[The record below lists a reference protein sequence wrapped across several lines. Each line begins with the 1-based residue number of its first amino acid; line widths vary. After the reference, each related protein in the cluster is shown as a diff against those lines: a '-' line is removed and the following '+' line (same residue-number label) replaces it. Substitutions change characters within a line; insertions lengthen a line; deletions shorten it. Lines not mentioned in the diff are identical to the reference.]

1 MTDFMMRHK
10 WLTVSLWMVL
20 ALFGVRF
27 AGTMMHRMDYT
38 YTTPGR
44 PGFLANQHITQSFG
58 VDPTFEPFLAVLH
71 LPNGSG
77 MDTAE
82 GRKMAAT
89 TFASAPNAGPVAV
102 ADYAN
107 THNSAF
113 LLDHGQSTWA
123 LINMPNPD
131 FGPGA
136 GIEARVD
143 PAMQKAV
150 APGSQLT
157 LTGFAQMLSN
167 AGPNRH
173 NLILGVEIGA
183 VAACIVLL
191 LVFGSAI
198 AVVPALMALPAILVT
213 MFCTLGLTY
222 ITQVSYFV
230 PYMII
235 LLTPGLAVD
244 YSLIIVTRWREERE
258 RGLDNLP
265 AIRSAIASAGH
276 TVILSGATVAVG
288 LFSLVL
294 LPVPFLRSVGIGG
307 MLVPLVATFAA
318 LTLLPVTLAA
328 WGPRLDKLR
337 LFKTSST
344 YSRAWE
350 RWGQFILRYRWLA
363 AAGTIA
369 VLAVITAPA
378 FSINTAEPLIGS
390 LPNFGPAAASFHELS
405 ANGIPSAVDFPI
417 QVITHGGAE
426 GVRQATEIAQATPGV
441 YTVLA
446 PDSPAFRH
454 GNDALLTIV
463 PTAEGGTREGK
474 QIVDSLTERLANVP
488 GGAEVGGSSAGDMA
502 FTKAVY
508 GHFPMMLTIVCLLS
522 IIILTR
528 ALRSVV
534 LAIKAV
540 LLNVVSL
547 GAAFG
552 FMVLFWQRGHGS
564 EWIYGVPATGAIRD
578 WIPVV
583 VFACLFGLS
592 MDYEVFVL
600 VRIREEYNLCHD
612 TDRATI
618 AALARTGRLV
628 TSAAVILMISFLSLS
643 GDPNQ
648 IPKIISTTLAAG
660 VVVDA
665 VIIRTLLVPALVS
678 LMGRWN
684 WWTPSWIGGSG
695 KPQSAEAPIR

>member
-10 WLTVSLWMVL
+10 WLTVSMWLVL
-20 ALFGVRF
+20 AILGVKF

-38 YTTPGR
+38 YTTPGQ
-44 PGFLANQHITQSFG
+44 PGFIANQHITGSFG

-71 LPNGSG
+71 LPKGSG
-77 MDTAE
+77 MNTAE
-82 GRKMAAT
+82 GQKMAET
-89 TFASAPNAGPVAV
+89 TFASPPNAGPVAV

-107 THNSAF
+107 TKNPVF

-136 GIEARVD
+136 GIEARVK

-167 AGPNRH
+167 AGPNRQ
-173 NLILGVEIGA
+173 NLIIGVEIGA
-183 VAACIVLL
+183 VAACVVLL

-198 AVVPALMALPAILVT
+198 AIVPVLMALPAILVT
-213 MFCTLGLTY
+213 MYCALGLTY
-222 ITQVSYFV
+222 ITPVSYFV
-230 PYMII
+230 PYMIV

-258 RGLDNLP
+258 RGLENHD
-265 AIRSAIASAGH
+265 AIRSAIRSAGH
-276 TVILSGATVAVG
+276 TVILSGVTVAVG

-294 LPVPFLRSVGIGG
+294 LPVPFLRSVGIGS
-307 MLVPLVATFAA
+307 MLVPLVATIAA
-318 LTLLPVTLAA
+318 LTLLPVTLSA
-328 WGPRLDKLR
+328 WGPRLEKLR

-350 RWGQFILRYRWLA
+350 RWGRFILRYRWLA
-363 AAGTIA
+363 AGGTI
-369 VLAVITAPA
+369 VLLALITAPA

-390 LPNFGPAAASFHELS
+390 LNNEGAAASAFHELS

-417 QVITHGGAE
+417 QVITHGGAAGIQE
-426 GVRQATEIAQATPGV
+426 ATEIALATPGIF
-441 YTVLA
+441 TVIA
-446 PDSPAFRH
+446 PDTPSFRR
-454 GNDALLTIV
+454 GNDALLTVI
-463 PTAEGGTREGK
+463 PTSEGGTREGK
-474 QIVDSLTERLANVP
+474 QIVASLSERLANVT
-488 GGAEVGGSSAGDMA
+488 GGAEVGGSSAGDMS
-502 FTKAVY
+502 FTNAVY

-522 IIILTR
+522 IVILTR
-528 ALRSVV
+528 ALRSVA

-564 EWIYGVPATGAIRD
+564 NLIYGVPATGAIRD

-600 VRIREEYNLCHD
+600 ARIREEYDVCHD
-612 TDRATI
+612 TDQATI

-684 WWTPSWIGGSG
+684 WWTPSWIGKAG
-695 KPQSAEAPIR
+695 KPRSVEAPIR